1 MRVTTLVLRPSLVGI
16 GHVSTHCT
24 ESEGRQMRISTL
36 VLRLLMVGI
45 GLTTIVLPV
54 TESKSQHPRSKTL
67 ASWNWP
73 SGSVAVGRGSPN
85 EGADPRLLPVQ
96 RVNPWPTSED
106 HGTRVLTL
114 VRWHSLYSG

>member
-73 SGSVAVGRGSPN
+73 SGSVA
-85 EGADPRLLPVQ
+85 DPRLLPVQ